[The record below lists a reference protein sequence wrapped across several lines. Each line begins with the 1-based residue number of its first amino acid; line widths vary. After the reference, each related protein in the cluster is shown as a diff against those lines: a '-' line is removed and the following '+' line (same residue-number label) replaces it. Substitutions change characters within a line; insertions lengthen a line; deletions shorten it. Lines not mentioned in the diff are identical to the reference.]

1 MAKVDP
7 REKAGQSGPVRTSSG
22 TRAAVRVAPLPPDVA
37 ALPVANDVHH
47 APQARH
53 ESVREE
59 MPTRELD
66 LEQIR
71 AMALRCASDVGV
83 DEPRLVPVPSPQRPH
98 LELVLVDEPDR
109 AGEAGDSGELQRPR
123 PWASLAAAVVVV
135 VSLAIAVF
143 AALAV
148 YGALP

>member
-7 REKAGQSGPVRTSSG
+7 REKAGQSGPDRTSSG
-22 TRAAVRVAPLPPDVA
+22 TRAAGRVAALPPDVTS
-37 ALPVANDVHH
+37 LPVANDVHH
-47 APQARH
+47 APEGRD

-109 AGEAGDSGELQRPR
+109 AGTAVDHGEVPR
-123 PWASLAAAVVVV
+123 PGRWASLAAAVVVL

>member
-7 REKAGQSGPVRTSSG
+7 REKVGQSGPVRTSSG
-22 TRAAVRVAPLPPDVA
+22 TRAAVRVAPLPPDVTS
-37 ALPVANDVHH
+37 LPVANDVHH
-47 APQARH
+47 APEARD

-83 DEPRLVPVPSPQRPH
+83 DEPRLVPVASPQRPH

-109 AGEAGDSGELQRPR
+109 AGAAIDPGELPR
-123 PWASLAAAVVVV
+123 TGPWASLAAAVVVV
-135 VSLAIAVF
+135 VLLSIAVF